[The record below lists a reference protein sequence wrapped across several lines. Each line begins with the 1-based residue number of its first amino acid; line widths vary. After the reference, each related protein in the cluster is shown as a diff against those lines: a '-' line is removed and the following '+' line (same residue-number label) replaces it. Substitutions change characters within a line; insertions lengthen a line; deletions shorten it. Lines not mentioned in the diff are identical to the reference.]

1 MKKSMLLFLLL
12 SNFLFSLNSYGQTE
26 LDILSFNALN
36 EYRVDH
42 GVKPLVF
49 DSLVWKA
56 AQHHSLYLHEY
67 DYPSNYPLSSGHYEL
82 ELEFPSDRLEYVG
95 VRSSYSCEC
104 ITSWGG
110 LDTDVENINRMIRLW
125 DSSPAHKEGM
135 LTTEAEELAI
145 SMVGVYWEKD
155 MSFTYNG
162 KFYERKMSG
171 TSYIATLLAVRWS
184 CPH

>member
-1 MKKSMLLFLLL
+1 MRKAFVAILLFLTII
-12 SNFLFSLNSYGQTE
+12 SYGQTQ
-26 LDILSFNALN
+26 LDMLAFNALN

-82 ELEFPSDRLEYVG
+82 ELEFPSDRLEYFG
-95 VRSSYSCEC
+95 VRSSYSGEC
-104 ITSWGG
+104 IASWGG
-110 LDTDVENINRMIRLW
+110 RDTDIENIDKMIRLW

-145 SMVGVYWEKD
+145 SMVGVSWEK
-155 MSFTYNG
+155 TYSWTING
-162 KFYERKMSG
+162 EVSTYPMSG
-171 TSYIATLLAVRWS
+171 TSYIATLLVVRWS

>member
-12 SNFLFSLNSYGQTE
+12 SKILFSLNSYGQTE
-26 LDILSFNALN
+26 LDILAFNSLN

-67 DYPSNYPLSSGHYEL
+67 DYPFNYPLSSGHYEL
-82 ELEFPSDRLEYVG
+82 DLEFPSDRLEYFG
-95 VRSSYSCEC
+95 VRSSYSGEC
-104 ITSWGG
+104 IVSWGDR
-110 LDTDVENINRMIRLW
+110 DTDVENVNEMIRKW
-125 DSSPAHKEGM
+125 DSSPAHKKGM
-135 LTTEAEELAI
+135 LTTQAEELAI
-145 SMVGVYWEKD
+145 SIVGVSWEK
-155 MSFTYNG
+155 TYSWTING
-162 KFYERKMSG
+162 EVSNYPMSG
-171 TSYIATLLAVRWS
+171 TWYIATLLVVRWS

>member
-26 LDILSFNALN
+26 LDILAFNALN

-82 ELEFPSDRLEYVG
+82 ELEFPSDRLEYFG
-95 VRSSYSCEC
+95 VRSSYSVEC

-110 LDTDVENINRMIRLW
+110 RDTDIENIDEMIRLW

-135 LTTEAEELAI
+135 LTTEVEELAI

-155 MSFTYNG
+155 MSLTYKGTTFPN
-162 KFYERKMSG
+162 FISG
-171 TSYIATLLAVRWS
+171 TRYIATLLAVDRMYY
-184 CPH
+184 

>member
-12 SNFLFSLNSYGQTE
+12 SKILFSLNSYGQTE
-26 LDILSFNALN
+26 LDILAFNALN

-155 MSFTYNG
+155 MSLTYKGSTFPN
-162 KFYERKMSG
+162 FISG
-171 TSYIATLLAVRWS
+171 TRYIATLLVVDRMYY
-184 CPH
+184 

>member
-12 SNFLFSLNSYGQTE
+12 SQILFSLNSYGQTQ
-26 LDILSFNALN
+26 LDILAFNSLN

-82 ELEFPSDRLEYVG
+82 ELEFPSDRLEYFG
-95 VRSSYSCEC
+95 VRSSYSGEC
-104 ITSWGG
+104 IASWGG
-110 LDTDVENINRMIRLW
+110 RDTDIENVNEMIRLW
-125 DSSPAHKEGM
+125 DSSPDHKKGM
-135 LTTEAEELAI
+135 LTTEAEELSI
-145 SMVGVYWEKD
+145 SMVGVSWEK
-155 MSFTYNG
+155 TYSWTING
-162 KFYERKMSG
+162 EVSTYPMSG
-171 TSYIATLLAVRWS
+171 TRYIATLLVVRWS